1 MKRIVCWDGKHT
13 NESPSLLQAFP
24 ILKRLTTTPENVDP
38 ITEKGDSLDANAEK
52 KHYLWQEKQ
61 RKVYIPAN
69 NEETRRYNRDT

>member
-1 MKRIVCWDGKHT
+1 M
-13 NESPSLLQAFP
+13 
-24 ILKRLTTTPENVDP
+24 LTTTPENVDP